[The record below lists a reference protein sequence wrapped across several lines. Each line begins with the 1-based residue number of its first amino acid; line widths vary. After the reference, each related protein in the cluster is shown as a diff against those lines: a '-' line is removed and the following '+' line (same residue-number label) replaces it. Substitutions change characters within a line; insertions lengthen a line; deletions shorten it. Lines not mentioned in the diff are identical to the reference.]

1 MRWVVWGGMQRDIR
15 FPLKVSKTSKHQH
28 LQRKT
33 HNLWDLLCSI
43 NIMVSRDIGLN
54 CWRNMTSS
62 EGILTSIISI
72 QHFQKSPILSN
83 LLFWLETRSND
94 FWCCSMFR
102 LFRLQLPFPLQR
114 KIKFQNFFFFKDWCK
129 GFNRKPSIANP
140 VQRRDKNVFLSCL
153 ILYWTDSHSIFKILL
168 LDFYGVTGWITLL
181 KSNLP
186 NHLTNLKAVLYQ

>member
-1 MRWVVWGGMQRDIR
+1 MRWDVWGGMQRDIR

-62 EGILTSIISI
+62 EGILASIISI

-83 LLFWLETRSND
+83 LFFWLETRSND

-114 KIKFQNFFFFKDWCK
+114 KIKFHVFSSLKIDAKDSIESPRLQIL
-129 GFNRKPSIANP
+129 FNEEIRMSFSR
-140 VQRRDKNVFLSCL
+140 V
-153 ILYWTDSHSIFKILL
+153 
-168 LDFYGVTGWITLL
+168 
-181 KSNLP
+181 
-186 NHLTNLKAVLYQ
+186 